1 MAQHM
6 KPCAIC
12 EEGAIEN
19 RAEPGRIVTHHG
31 LRLEIPAT
39 VEIPTC
45 NHCGE
50 RFYNDDIAKRVD
62 AALDEELQARR
73 LRVIRIA
80 LKELERLTT
89 RSRIESLLDISPG
102 YLSKIMNGKKPVT
115 HRMAVLLDTLAQEP
129 GKNLERTIRAFED
142 DETTGDE
149 MPAA

>member
-1 MAQHM
+1 M
-6 KPCAIC
+6 
-12 EEGAIEN
+12 
-19 RAEPGRIVTHHG
+19 
-31 LRLEIPAT
+31 
-39 VEIPTC
+39 
-45 NHCGE
+45 
-50 RFYNDDIAKRVD
+50 
-62 AALDEELQARR
+62 
-73 LRVIRIA
+73 
-80 LKELERLTT
+80 KELERLTT